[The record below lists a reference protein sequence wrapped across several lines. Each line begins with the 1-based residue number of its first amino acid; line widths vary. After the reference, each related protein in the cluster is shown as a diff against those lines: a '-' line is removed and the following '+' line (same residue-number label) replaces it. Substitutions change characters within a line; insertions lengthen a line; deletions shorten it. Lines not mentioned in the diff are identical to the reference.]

1 MVDSRGGN
9 SSVYRVVLWSMDYT
23 EVGTVG
29 DTGNDT
35 RVSPCVV
42 FGVVQGDGTRGGTK
56 GFSMIST
63 RGGTRGGKW
72 Q

>member
-1 MVDSRGGN
+1 
-9 SSVYRVVLWSMDYT
+9 MDYT

-56 GFSMIST
+56 GFTRIGT